1 MQSMTGFARVDGT
14 GEGMS
19 WAWEARSVNARGLD
33 LRLRLPDG
41 ADALEAELR
50 KATPRRFAR
59 GNVSISLRWSRL
71 PDAAGGGVNRAALDQ
86 ALSALAEVEAV
97 AAQQGRELA
106 PVSATDILALRGV
119 AEGGEAGQAWLK
131 DAQADIAALL
141 DALAQ
146 ARESE
151 GAALAALLATSIDEV
166 ARLIVEARKT
176 AAARAARTGE
186 TLRTRVAALMEASPD
201 IDRLE
206 QELALIVVKADVTE
220 ELDRLDAH
228 VAAARVH
235 LTETGPIGRKLDFL
249 MQEFN
254 REANTLASKS
264 GDTEL
269 TRVALALKVVIDQMR
284 EQVQNVE

>member
-1 MQSMTGFARVDGT
+1 MTGFARVDGT

-71 PDAAGGGVNRAALDQ
+71 PDAAGGGVNRVALDQ
-86 ALSALAEVEAV
+86 ALAALAEVEAV

-106 PVSATDILALRGV
+106 AVSAADILALRGV

-131 DAQADIAALL
+131 AAQSEIAALL
-141 DALAQ
+141 DALAH

-151 GAALAALLATSIDEV
+151 GAALATLLTTSIDEI
-166 ARLIVEARKT
+166 ARLAAEARET
-176 AAARAARTGE
+176 AAARAARAGE
-186 TLRTRVAALMEASPD
+186 TLRARVAALMEAAPD
-201 IDRLE
+201 TDRLE
-206 QELALIVVKADVTE
+206 QELALIAVKADVTE

-264 GDTEL
+264 GDAEL

>member
-71 PDAAGGGVNRAALDQ
+71 PDAAGGGVNRAALEQ
-86 ALSALAEVEAV
+86 ALAALAEVEAV

-106 PVSATDILALRGV
+106 AVSAADVLALRGV

-131 DAQADIAALL
+131 AAQSDIAALL

-151 GAALAALLATSIDEV
+151 GAALATLLTTSIDEV
-166 ARLIVEARKT
+166 ARLTAEARET

-186 TLRTRVAALMEASPD
+186 TLRARVAALMEAAPD
-201 IDRLE
+201 TDRLE
-206 QELALIVVKADVTE
+206 QELALIAVKADVTE

-264 GDTEL
+264 GDAEL